1 MSDPQVDTYIVRG
14 VLGGEPG
21 SSWRWAN
28 PRAELRF
35 HLADTKSQAFF
46 MDFAIADDTWKLTGP
61 LSMQFFLNGKQ
72 FGSMKI
78 DSPGQKRFEAP
89 VDSAL
94 LSVNEPVVVAAEV
107 DKFYTSSH
115 DGTKL
120 GFILSGM
127 GFKAR

>member
-1 MSDPQVDTYIVRG
+1 MSDSMVDAHIVSG

-35 HLADTKSQAFF
+35 HLAETKAQKFVI
-46 MDFAIADDTWKLTGP
+46 DFAIADDTFKLTGP
-61 LSMQFFLNGKQ
+61 VSMQFF
-72 FGSMKI
+72 I
-78 DSPGQKRFEAP
+78 DGKRFAGMKLDTPGSKHFETP
-89 VDSAL
+89 VAETFLKADK
-94 LSVNEPVVVAAEV
+94 PIVVAAEV

-120 GFILSGM
+120 GFILTGM
-127 GFKAR
+127 GFKPQ

>member
-1 MSDPQVDTYIVRG
+1 MSDAMVDSHIVSG

-35 HLADTKSQAFF
+35 HLSEVKAQKFSI
-46 MDFAIADDTWKLTGP
+46 DFTIADDTYKLTGP
-61 LSMQFFLNGKQ
+61 VTMQFFLDGKK
-72 FGSMKI
+72 FASTHLETPGSKH
-78 DSPGQKRFEAP
+78 FETPVPESLLKTDAP
-89 VDSAL
+89 I
-94 LSVNEPVVVAAEV
+94 VVAAEV

-120 GFILSGM
+120 GFILTRM
-127 GFKAR
+127 GFQPQ